1 MSELCDAVARLDVEQ
16 VKQLLALGHDPNGVR
31 RLWWDDENDDEL
43 QPSRPLKM
51 VVFRLS
57 DCTHT
62 EIENDALA
70 QIARALLDAGADPH
84 NALQLAEARYGD
96 CSDSPW
102 EAMQMVVKAAAAT
115 SAASK
120 GSPAAAE
127 ASEGELTAST
137 TGAKTIDSLYPDSF
151 TVMSYNVLIPNSKDG
166 WWIYKM
172 YRCDTPHED
181 TEWPARQKLLQKQ
194 LLDSGADIIC
204 LQEMAGW
211 SIDEDWEF
219 LKEAGYDCA
228 VYKKDRMRPGTFWR
242 RDRFE
247 LWSTEK
253 ASVVHTDR
261 MVVTLLKPRWPEFA
275 DRLNGLTTLEPNPAS
290 PEAAAGVNVPPLLAV
305 VSGHLKAGFTS
316 AKRRLQQMFK
326 GLDALRKKLVIV
338 QKGQKRPRKVGVMV
352 CGDFNSGGRTAV
364 RELLTKGEIHKEFRE
379 FDDGADEGPEA
390 MDVTSKT
397 KTHAFGNFRDCML
410 GPVVGQKSMNAEEEL
425 SLRYTMICRELLPL
439 MLKKDH
445 RTLTPR
451 LLAALNA
458 MFDSVS
464 SDGKNLTK
472 EEEEKWLLCINKRL
486 DRGAEMRAAG
496 EKRTACNSAEGGSPA
511 GELWRKDFIDIYT
524 DVVNSGGFAGMDY
537 DVRVMLNLPGGLK
550 EFDFHGDE
558 GTAAHLASA
567 AATALPAAQLTTQA
581 QGAGAAEGTASGG
594 GAAAPA
600 AVVGDSMFT
609 RKLQRISSCAK
620 LQAKAD
626 GQGHVFCVRYDY
638 MYAENDTL
646 DVVARKPAVDATR
659 MARLLQ
665 AEETLPNS
673 NHPSDH
679 LPIQAS
685 LRFK

>member
-1 MSELCDAVARLDVEQ
+1 
-16 VKQLLALGHDPNGVR
+16 
-31 RLWWDDENDDEL
+31 
-43 QPSRPLKM
+43 
-51 VVFRLS
+51 
-57 DCTHT
+57 
-62 EIENDALA
+62 
-70 QIARALLDAGADPH
+70 
-84 NALQLAEARYGD
+84 
-96 CSDSPW
+96 
-102 EAMQMVVKAAAAT
+102 
-115 SAASK
+115 
-120 GSPAAAE
+120 
-127 ASEGELTAST
+127 
-137 TGAKTIDSLYPDSF
+137 
-151 TVMSYNVLIPNSKDG
+151 
-166 WWIYKM
+166 
-172 YRCDTPHED
+172 
-181 TEWPARQKLLQKQ
+181 
-194 LLDSGADIIC
+194 
-204 LQEMAGW
+204 
-211 SIDEDWEF
+211 
-219 LKEAGYDCA
+219 
-228 VYKKDRMRPGTFWR
+228 
-242 RDRFE
+242 
-247 LWSTEK
+247 
-253 ASVVHTDR
+253 
-261 MVVTLLKPRWPEFA
+261 
-275 DRLNGLTTLEPNPAS
+275 
-290 PEAAAGVNVPPLLAV
+290 
-305 VSGHLKAGFTS
+305 
-316 AKRRLQQMFK
+316 
-326 GLDALRKKLVIV
+326 
-338 QKGQKRPRKVGVMV
+338 
-352 CGDFNSGGRTAV
+352 
-364 RELLTKGEIHKEFRE
+364 
-379 FDDGADEGPEA
+379 
-390 MDVTSKT
+390 
-397 KTHAFGNFRDCML
+397 
-410 GPVVGQKSMNAEEEL
+410 
-425 SLRYTMICRELLPL
+425 
-439 MLKKDH
+439 
-445 RTLTPR
+445 
-451 LLAALNA
+451 

-472 EEEEKWLLCINKRL
+472 EEEEKWLLCINSMLPLFCFLCFFSSAGYSWKPERLFCLVLPPERL

-524 DVVNSGGFAGMDY
+524 DVVGRHWREICFSSGGNDVIARSDAHCPCLLVKVNSGGFAGMDY

>member
-228 VYKKDRMRPGTFWR
+228 VYKKDRMRCVN
-242 RDRFE
+242 E
-247 LWSTEK
+247 
-253 ASVVHTDR
+253 VQ
-261 MVVTLLKPRWPEFA
+261 
-275 DRLNGLTTLEPNPAS
+275 LEPTFLVTDLTCA
-290 PEAAAGVNVPPLLAV
+290 VPCAQDV
-305 VSGHLKAGFTS
+305 
-316 AKRRLQQMFK
+316 RRPICSS
-326 GLDALRKKLVIV
+326 V
-338 QKGQKRPRKVGVMV
+338 
-352 CGDFNSGGRTAV
+352 
-364 RELLTKGEIHKEFRE
+364 
-379 FDDGADEGPEA
+379 
-390 MDVTSKT
+390 
-397 KTHAFGNFRDCML
+397 GNF
-410 GPVVGQKSMNAEEEL
+410 VA
-425 SLRYTMICRELLPL
+425 
-439 MLKKDH
+439 
-445 RTLTPR
+445 
-451 LLAALNA
+451 
-458 MFDSVS
+458 
-464 SDGKNLTK
+464 
-472 EEEEKWLLCINKRL
+472 WLLHLTGQGR
-486 DRGAEMRAAG
+486 
-496 EKRTACNSAEGGSPA
+496 
-511 GELWRKDFIDIYT
+511 
-524 DVVNSGGFAGMDY
+524 SG
-537 DVRVMLNLPGGLK
+537 
-550 EFDFHGDE
+550 
-558 GTAAHLASA
+558 
-567 AATALPAAQLTTQA
+567 AATDLSCGQR
-581 QGAGAAEGTASGG
+581 
-594 GAAAPA
+594 
-600 AVVGDSMFT
+600 
-609 RKLQRISSCAK
+609 RKHRSCI
-620 LQAKAD
+620 LI
-626 GQGHVFCVRYDY
+626 VWW
-638 MYAENDTL
+638 
-646 DVVARKPAVDATR
+646 
-659 MARLLQ
+659 
-665 AEETLPNS
+665 S
-673 NHPSDH
+673 
-679 LPIQAS
+679 
-685 LRFK
+685 RF